1 VTRGRGLIG
10 MDEDDPRE
18 QISRLE
24 ARIEEL
30 AGTIEN
36 CRKIIAASKA
46 AVVLGAALL
55 VAIVVGVIRFDPM
68 VFMAAV
74 AALLGG
80 IVLLGSNNS
89 TATQKTAEL
98 KTAEAERAALI
109 NQIDLTVVGAPRGAI
124 SQSGMRPT
132 VH

>member
-1 VTRGRGLIG
+1 MTNARGLID

-18 QISRLE
+18 EISRLE

-46 AVVLGAALL
+46 AIVLGAALL
-55 VAIVVGVIRFDPM
+55 VAIIVGVIGFDPM
-68 VFMAAV
+68 IFMAAI

-89 TATQKTAEL
+89 TAAQKTAEL
-98 KTAEAERAALI
+98 RAAEAQRAALI
-109 NQIDLTVVGAPRGAI
+109 NQIDLTVVGGARKAI
-124 SQSGMRPT
+124 TG
-132 VH
+132 

>member
-1 VTRGRGLIG
+1 VTNARGLID
-10 MDEDDPRE
+10 MDEDDPSE
-18 QISRLE
+18 EISRLE

-46 AVVLGAALL
+46 AIVLGAALL
-55 VAIVVGVIRFDPM
+55 VAIIVGVIGFDPM
-68 VFMAAV
+68 IFMAAI

-89 TATQKTAEL
+89 TAAQKTAEL
-98 KTAEAERAALI
+98 RAAEAQRDALI
-109 NQIDLTVVGAPRGAI
+109 NQIDLTVVGGARKAI
-124 SQSGMRPT
+124 TG
-132 VH
+132 

>member
-10 MDEDDPRE
+10 MDEHDPRE
-18 QISRLE
+18 EISRLE

-46 AVVLGAALL
+46 AIGLGAALL
-55 VAIVVGVIRFDPM
+55 VAIVVGVIHFDPTLFM
-68 VFMAAV
+68 VAV

-80 IVLLGSNNS
+80 IVLFGSNNS
-89 TATQKTAEL
+89 TAAQKSAEL
-98 KTAEAERAALI
+98 KAAEAQRAALI
-109 NQIDLTVVGAPRGAI
+109 NQIDLTIVGAARNAI
-124 SQSGMRPT
+124 TG
-132 VH
+132 

>member
-1 VTRGRGLIG
+1 VTNARGLID

-18 QISRLE
+18 EISRLE

-46 AVVLGAALL
+46 AIVLGAALL
-55 VAIVVGVIRFDPM
+55 IAIIVGVIGFDPM
-68 VFMAAV
+68 IFMAAI

-89 TATQKTAEL
+89 TAAQKTAEL
-98 KTAEAERAALI
+98 RAAEAQRAALI
-109 NQIDLTVVGAPRGAI
+109 NQIDLTVVGGARKAI
-124 SQSGMRPT
+124 TG
-132 VH
+132 

>member
-1 VTRGRGLIG
+1 MTNARGLID

-18 QISRLE
+18 EISRLE

-46 AVVLGAALL
+46 AIVLGAALL
-55 VAIVVGVIRFDPM
+55 IAIIVGVIGFDPM
-68 VFMAAV
+68 IFMAAV

-89 TATQKTAEL
+89 TAAQKTAEL
-98 KTAEAERAALI
+98 RDIEAQRATLI
-109 NQIDLTVVGAPRGAI
+109 NQIDLTVVGDARKAI
-124 SQSGMRPT
+124 TG
-132 VH
+132 

>member
-18 QISRLE
+18 EISRLE

-36 CRKIIAASKA
+36 CRKIIAAAKA
-46 AVVLGAALL
+46 AIGLGAALL
-55 VAIVVGVIRFDPM
+55 VAIVVGVIHFDPTLFM
-68 VFMAAV
+68 VAV

-80 IVLLGSNNS
+80 IVLFGSNNS
-89 TATQKTAEL
+89 TAAQKSAEL
-98 KTAEAERAALI
+98 KAAEAQRAALI
-109 NQIDLTVVGAPRGAI
+109 NQIDLTIVGAARNAI
-124 SQSGMRPT
+124 TG
-132 VH
+132 

>member
-1 VTRGRGLIG
+1 VTNARGLID

-18 QISRLE
+18 EISRLE

-46 AVVLGAALL
+46 AIVLGAALL
-55 VAIVVGVIRFDPM
+55 VAIIVGVIGFDPM
-68 VFMAAV
+68 IFMAAIAV
-74 AALLGG
+74 LLGG

-89 TATQKTAEL
+89 TAAQKTAEL
-98 KTAEAERAALI
+98 RAAEAQRAALI
-109 NQIDLTVVGAPRGAI
+109 NQIDLTVVGGARKAI
-124 SQSGMRPT
+124 TG
-132 VH
+132 

>member
-1 VTRGRGLIG
+1 MTNARGLID

-18 QISRLE
+18 EISRLE

-46 AVVLGAALL
+46 AIVLGAALL
-55 VAIVVGVIRFDPM
+55 VAIVVGVIHFDPM
-68 VFMAAV
+68 LFMAGV

-98 KTAEAERAALI
+98 KTAEAQRAALI
-109 NQIDLTVVGAPRGAI
+109 NQIDLTIVGAARNAI
-124 SQSGMRPT
+124 TG
-132 VH
+132 

>member
-18 QISRLE
+18 EISRLE

-36 CRKIIAASKA
+36 CRKIIAAAKA
-46 AVVLGAALL
+46 AIGLGAALL
-55 VAIVVGVIRFDPM
+55 VAIVVGVIHFDPTLFM
-68 VFMAAV
+68 VAV

-80 IVLLGSNNS
+80 IVLFGSNNS
-89 TATQKTAEL
+89 TAAQNSAEL
-98 KTAEAERAALI
+98 KAAEAQRAALI
-109 NQIDLTVVGAPRGAI
+109 NQIDLTIVGAARNAI
-124 SQSGMRPT
+124 TG
-132 VH
+132 

>member
-1 VTRGRGLIG
+1 MTRGRGLIG
-10 MDEDDPRE
+10 MDENDPRE
-18 QISRLE
+18 EISRLE

-46 AVVLGAALL
+46 AIVLGAALL
-55 VAIVVGVIRFDPM
+55 VAIIVGVIGFDPM
-68 VFMAAV
+68 IFMMAV

-89 TATQKTAEL
+89 TAAQKTAEL
-98 KTAEAERAALI
+98 RDVEAQRAALI
-109 NQIDLTVVGAPRGAI
+109 NQIDLTVVGDARKAI
-124 SQSGMRPT
+124 TG
-132 VH
+132 

>member
-1 VTRGRGLIG
+1 

-18 QISRLE
+18 EISRLE

-46 AVVLGAALL
+46 AIVLGAALL
-55 VAIVVGVIRFDPM
+55 VAIIVGVIGFDPM
-68 VFMAAV
+68 IFMMAV

-89 TATQKTAEL
+89 TAAQKTAEL
-98 KTAEAERAALI
+98 RDVEAQRAALI
-109 NQIDLTVVGAPRGAI
+109 NQIDLTVVGDARKAI
-124 SQSGMRPT
+124 TG
-132 VH
+132 